1 MYNSF
6 LLVNNTSIKLLK
18 TKSGNTL
25 KIKVKNSIILLPCPI
40 IYCAYLVPAK
50 KLYSVMSLVDK
61 WVLT

>member
-25 KIKVKNSIILLPCPI
+25 KIKVKNSIILLPFPI

-50 KLYSVMSLVDK
+50 KLYSVMSLVGK
-61 WVLT
+61 WVLF